1 MSQQANGIYP
11 VTVKATAALTANR
24 FTTFAGAVPATT
36 ANALGVTRQ
45 TAAIGDA
52 VTVDFLGSAI
62 VEAGA
67 AIAAGA
73 TVNSDATGRAI
84 TWASG
89 AKLGLALQAASAA
102 GAFIEVLLIPNVA

>member
-1 MSQQANGIYP
+1 MSQQANGIFP
-11 VTVKATAALTANR
+11 VTIKATAALTANR

-36 ANALGVTRQ
+36 TNALGVVRQ
-45 TAAIGDA
+45 SAAIGDA

-67 AIAAGA
+67 AITAGA

-89 AKLGLALQAASAA
+89 EKLGLAMQAATGA
-102 GAFIEVLLIPNVA
+102 GSLIEVLLIPNVV